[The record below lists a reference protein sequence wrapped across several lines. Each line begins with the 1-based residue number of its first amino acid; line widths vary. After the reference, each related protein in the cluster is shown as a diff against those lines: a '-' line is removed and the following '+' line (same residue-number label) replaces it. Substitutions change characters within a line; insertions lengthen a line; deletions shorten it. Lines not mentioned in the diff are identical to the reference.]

1 MADDLQRVGLV
12 FKADGAVDFKKTLRQ
27 VTDELSSNRNEF
39 DRAKIS
45 WDESTSSMEKLQDRQ
60 KYLSK
65 QTQLYSDKV
74 NILQRELAEMEKS
87 EKSSSQEISKKKQQ
101 IEKTKTTLA
110 KYEKGLKDVNKEIK
124 SGTAVM
130 KDEMSA
136 LDDEIGSLSASARES
151 ETAFE
156 KLKSSWDEGTK
167 TAEKLKSEESYLS
180 EQTENYKKQAQVLEK
195 QLELLNSAEEKNERA
210 ISEKRSELNQ
220 VESKLNSYKSKLD
233 EVEKKLETGSYKTDE
248 YKKSL
253 DEFGEKAKSVGDKL
267 GGVSAA
273 AAGIAGAV
281 IATVPA
287 TQEYRKIIASL
298 ESSSELAG
306 YSAEETRESYEK
318 LYGVLGDDQTAATT
332 TANLQALGLS
342 QKELKEVINGTI
354 GAWAK
359 YGDSIPIDGLA
370 ESINETVRA
379 GQVTGTFADVI
390 NWGAKENETF
400 GVKLKANTEANKE
413 WNDAVISASTAEDY
427 FNLAMQDAGSQ
438 AERMNLVMQLLSDQ
452 GLTQAGQK
460 WQENNKELLESNQA
474 TADLQEATAEL
485 AETIAPMISQITE
498 VLVELLNGFNDL
510 PDSAQKCIMVAVL
523 LVAALS
529 PLFKII
535 GSLSGGISGFLGVAG
550 KVPGIMSIIGAGAK
564 ALWGIM
570 AANPIGAIITIVGLL
585 ISAFVTLYKKCD
597 WFRDGVNKV
606 FGAVRDGIKSAI
618 DKIKS
623 IMDFEWKL
631 PKIKLPKFSI
641 TGKFSLSPPSVPKLS
656 VKWNAD
662 GAILNRPTIFGMAGG
677 ALQGGG
683 EAGKEAV
690 LPIEKL
696 KTYIR
701 EELKINNQYLADVFK
716 EALSEMKIICENNVQ
731 IGDKQI
737 ADIVAKAVIKIIDS
751 KQKGN
756 GIAKGV
762 FA

>member
-27 VTDELSSNRNEF
+27 VTDEIGANRNEF

-45 WDESTSSMEKLQDRQ
+45 WDESTSSMERLQDRQ

-65 QTQLYSDKV
+65 QTELYSDKV
-74 NILQRELAEMEKS
+74 KVLQIELEEMEKS
-87 EKSSSQEISKKKQQ
+87 EKSSAQEISKKKQQ

-110 KYEKGLKDVNKEIK
+110 KYEKGLRDVNKEIE
-124 SGTAVM
+124 SGSAAM
-130 KDEMSA
+130 KDEVSA
-136 LDDEIGSLSASARES
+136 LDDTLETLSASVKENES
-151 ETAFE
+151 AFE
-156 KLKSSWDEGTK
+156 KLKSNWDDGTK
-167 TAEKLKSEESYLS
+167 TAKKLKDEEEYLTS
-180 EQTENYKKQAQVLEK
+180 QTENYRKQAQALEK
-195 QLELLNSAEEKNERA
+195 QIELLESAEEKNERA

-220 VESKLNSYKSKLD
+220 VESRLNSYKSKLD
-233 EVEKKLETGSYKTDE
+233 EVEQKLKTGSYKTDE
-248 YKKSL
+248 YRESI
-253 DEFGEKAKSVGDKL
+253 DAFGEKAKSVGDKL
-267 GGVSAA
+267 SGFSTA
-273 AAGIAGAV
+273 AAGFAGAA

-287 TQEYRKIIASL
+287 TQEYRKIMASL

-342 QKELKEVINGTI
+342 QKQLQELIDGTV

-390 NWGAKENETF
+390 NWGSKENEKF

-413 WNDAVISASTAEDY
+413 WNDAVMSASTAEDY

-438 AERMNLVMQLLSDQ
+438 AERMNLVMQLLADQ

-460 WQENNKELLESNQA
+460 WQDNNQDLVDSNKA
-474 TADLQEATAEL
+474 TADFQEATAEL
-485 AETIAPMISQITE
+485 AETIAPIISDITE
-498 VLVELLNGFNDL
+498 ILTELLNKFNDL
-510 PDSAQKCIMVAVL
+510 PESTQKWIMYAVL
-523 LVAALS
+523 LIAALS
-529 PLFKII
+529 PLLKIVE
-535 GSLSGGISGFLGVAG
+535 SLSGGVSGFLGITG
-550 KVPGIMSIIGAGAK
+550 KVPGILSTIGDGAK
-564 ALWGIM
+564 VLWGIL
-570 AANPIGAIITIVGLL
+570 ALHPFVRIAIAIGLL
-585 ISAFVTLYKKCD
+585 IAAFVTLYKKCD
-597 WFRDGVNKV
+597 WFRDGVNKA
-606 FGAVRDGIKSAI
+606 FNSLKDGLGKII
-618 DKIKS
+618 EKIKS
-623 IMDFEWKL
+623 LFKFEWKL

-641 TGKFSLSPPSVPKLS
+641 TGKFSLSPPSVPKFS
-656 VKWNAD
+656 VKWNKD
-662 GAILNRPTIFGMAGG
+662 GAILNRPTIFGAANGM
-677 ALQGGG
+677 LQGGG

-701 EELKINNQYLADVFK
+701 DELKINNQYLADVFR
-716 EALSEMKIICENNVQ
+716 EALSELKIICENNVQ

-737 ADIVAKAVIKIIDS
+737 ADIVAKVVIKIIDS
-751 KQKGN
+751 RQRGR

-762 FA
+762 IA